1 MMLPE
6 MTPAVSRAL
15 VAARVWAA
23 RLGTGDVAPL
33 HLLAGLLEEEEG
45 RATVLLLAADLD
57 VAALRRHF
65 GAGTSPEAS
74 PPIDARPFSE
84 AINRLLFLARDLAVT
99 LSADRTV
106 SS

>member
-1 MMLPE
+1 MLPE

-45 RATVLLLAADLD
+45 RATALLLAADLD
-57 VAALRRHF
+57 VPALCRDLGAA
-65 GAGTSPEAS
+65 TSSENS

-84 AINRLLFLARDLAVT
+84 AVDRLLFLARDLAVT
-99 LSADRTV
+99 LSADRTA